1 MLKLIG
7 VLPSIAVRL
16 EFLQPCISSDA
27 ELAAL
32 HSSFLLLL
40 LLLTQRA
47 IPSSAGCVIQ
57 VASPW
62 DSMRNVG
69 EVMLL
74 TESWPKLYP
83 DFIYLLVQKPEEF
96 SDAYPLS
103 AFNYAFS
110 CVSL

>member
-7 VLPSIAVRL
+7 VLPSIPARL
-16 EFLQPCISSDA
+16 QFLQPCISSDA

-57 VASPW
+57 VTSPW
-62 DSMRNVG
+62 DLMRNVG

-96 SDAYPLS
+96 SDAYRLNP
-103 AFNYAFS
+103 FNCDCS
-110 CVSL
+110 CAEP